1 MLASPVVDRDLL
13 RRKLM
18 GQVSEYRDLGRV
30 MVQMTGF
37 RNVIVHEYAQVD
49 ADAVIRILQG
59 HLEDFRRFEAEA
71 LRWL

>member
-1 MLASPVVDRDLL
+1 VQAQ
-13 RRKLM
+13 LM
-18 GQVSEYRDLGRV
+18 SADLGRV

-49 ADAVIRILQG
+49 ADTVIRVLG
-59 HLEDFRRFEAEA
+59 AHLEDFRRFEAEA